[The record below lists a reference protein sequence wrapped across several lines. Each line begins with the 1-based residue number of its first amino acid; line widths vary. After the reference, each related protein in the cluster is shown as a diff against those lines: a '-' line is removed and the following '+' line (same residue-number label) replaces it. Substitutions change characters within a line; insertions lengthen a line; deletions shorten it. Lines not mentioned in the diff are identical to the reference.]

1 MVTLLVTEYLMQILL
16 LLYWLVVFVVHD
28 RKNVTKEALEN
39 RAIGKYYA
47 GLKLNVAVFSVTQW
61 KLLTV

>member
-1 MVTLLVTEYLMQILL
+1 MQILL
-16 LLYWLVVFVVHD
+16 LLYWLVIFVVHD
-28 RKNVTKEALEN
+28 RKNVIKEALEN